1 MSRHL
6 ADKRKPS
13 DGSRMAQFLRLAHGE
28 SRSFW
33 AQFQRRA
40 PQPATA
46 AMPNR
51 RAVEFARIA
60 RGRQV

>member
-6 ADKRKPS
+6 ADKRTAS
-13 DGSRMAQFLRLAHGE
+13 TGARLREFLRIARGQGQVWQSLW
-28 SRSFW
+28 R
-33 AQFQRRA
+33 
-40 PQPATA
+40 QPV
-46 AMPNR
+46 PVPVSNR

>member
-6 ADKRKPS
+6 ADKRTAS
-13 DGSRMAQFLRLAHGE
+13 TGARLREFLRIG
-28 SRSFW
+28 R
-33 AQFQRRA
+33 AQGQVWQSLWR
-40 PQPATA
+40 QPVPVPAS
-46 AMPNR
+46 NR